1 MANQEASI
9 ENPANQRCSFLFVKL
24 VVKMA
29 AIPDFSLDLAE
40 FFVEIPTEEQAQPQ
54 KTRFSLLYEETLE
67 ELREKNH
74 NKNTIKSTRTW
85 LKVFDAWR
93 EERYIINK

>member
-1 MANQEASI
+1 
-9 ENPANQRCSFLFVKL
+9 
-24 VVKMA
+24 MA
-29 AIPDFSLDLAE
+29 AIPDFSLDLEE
-40 FFVEIPTEEQAQPQ
+40 FFVDFPTEEQAQPQ
-54 KTRFSLLYEETLE
+54 KTRFSVVNEEALE
-67 ELREKNH
+67 EQREKNH

>member
-1 MANQEASI
+1 
-9 ENPANQRCSFLFVKL
+9 
-24 VVKMA
+24 MA
-29 AIPDFSLDLAE
+29 AIPDFSFDLAE
-40 FFVEIPTEEQAQPQ
+40 FFVDFPTEEQAQPQ
-54 KTRFSLLYEETLE
+54 KTRFSVINEEALE

>member
-1 MANQEASI
+1 
-9 ENPANQRCSFLFVKL
+9 
-24 VVKMA
+24 MA

-40 FFVEIPTEEQAQPQ
+40 CFVDFPTEEQAQPQ
-54 KTRFSLLYEETLE
+54 KIRFSIVNEEVFK